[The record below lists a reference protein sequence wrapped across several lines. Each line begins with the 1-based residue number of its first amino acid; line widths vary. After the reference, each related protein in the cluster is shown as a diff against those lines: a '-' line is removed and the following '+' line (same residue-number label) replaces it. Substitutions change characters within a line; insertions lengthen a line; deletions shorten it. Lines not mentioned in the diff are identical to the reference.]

1 MLKISKLADYG
12 SRILFLLATYPDK
25 RYSASQVAQET
36 HIAIPT
42 VSKVLKLL
50 HEAALVNSERGAMG
64 GYQLARLPTQITV
77 ADLIA
82 AIDGQLAIT
91 ECSKGDNICEHH
103 NTCQLRNH
111 WQLINQV
118 ILKVLQNLTLADLCQ
133 PKMQTILKKFH
144 IENE

>member
-36 HIAIPT
+36 HIATPT

-50 HEAALVNSERGAMG
+50 HEAALVNSERGATG

-103 NTCQLRNH
+103 NTCELRNH

-118 ILKVLQNLTLADLCQ
+118 VLKVLQNLTLADLCWPQ
-133 PKMQTILKKFH
+133 MQTLLKKFH
-144 IENE
+144 IEK

>member
-50 HEAALVNSERGAMG
+50 HEAALVNSERGATG

-77 ADLIA
+77 VDLIA

-144 IENE
+144 IDNE